1 MVALSTAVGWM
12 TLTMIGYIS
21 FTDPIWL
28 AAGAV
33 AIAAVLYGWRQ
44 SLVDF
49 SRRQQMMSLAVR
61 ALLIVLASAAAAGMT
76 WHRATA
82 ERFVVV
88 AIDRSGSCQGEDADV
103 MATWQHEMS
112 EKLGRDHFALL
123 EFGDEQSTD
132 LSAAIT
138 LARAAVPA
146 GYVPQI
152 LLLTDGRET
161 RGNVLEQTA
170 NRRDVPI
177 SVVPLE
183 PSNRPE
189 VQLEELLAPSEV
201 RVGEPFELTAVV
213 QTRKAGPA
221 TLTLY
226 RDGLAVDLAGENQI
240 ALQPGENRLRLSQQ
254 IDTATTANFT
264 VQVTAADDFTLDDNQ
279 ANARVV
285 VAGVPRVLAVDAE
298 PDTLDSWRWALEE
311 QQIQVE
317 VRAPTG
323 LPATLAEL
331 VEFDA
336 IVLSQVSATDISVE
350 QMDLLRDYV
359 QRSGGGLAMLGSDQ
373 SFGLGG
379 YFKTAVDTLLP
390 VRCDLEQEK
399 EKPSLAMMLVVD
411 RSGSMGGLKL
421 KLAKD
426 AAEGTLELLGPR
438 DQLGL
443 IAFDDDPHWI
453 SQLRSAAD
461 KVQITRDIRRLTAAG
476 GTNLYPALTQA
487 GTALKQT
494 AAKLKHVILLTDGIS
509 APAQFEPLVADLAAA
524 QITISAV
531 AVGEQADR
539 KLLEAIAL
547 QGGGRFYQC
556 QDPHAVPQI
565 FAQETVMASK
575 SAVEETPFVAQLV
588 RATTT
593 LRGVDFDSAPVLL
606 GRVITRAKPT
616 AEVVL
621 ATDDG
626 DPLLVWWRTGLG
638 MTLAFTSDAKSR
650 WAAEWLAWPDFAT
663 FWAQSIRHIMRT
675 KLADQGELSI
685 ERTDNGRRI
694 TLDLLDSANQFVS
707 DAEVEISVTQP
718 QTGDRHVEQIKAFAP
733 GRYEYQLATPQRG
746 VYLIDVTAKQNDTV
760 LFRQSRSID
769 VGFSEEQR
777 LGPVNQ
783 PLLRQLVAQTGGV
796 YNATVA
802 DLLKIEQPPAT
813 RPIPLWRSLVTAM
826 LLLLVIDVA
835 LRRVELGI

>member
-1 MVALSTAVGWM
+1 M

-264 VQVTAADDFTLDDNQ
+264 VEVAAADDFTLDDNQ
-279 ANARVV
+279 ATARVV

-336 IVLSQVSATDISVE
+336 IVLSQVSATDITVE

-359 QRSGGGLAMLGSDQ
+359 QRLGGGLAMLGSDQ

-588 RATTT
+588 RATAT
-593 LRGVDFDSAPVLL
+593 LRGVDF
-606 GRVITRAKPT
+606 
-616 AEVVL
+616 
-621 ATDDG
+621 
-626 DPLLVWWRTGLG
+626 
-638 MTLAFTSDAKSR
+638 
-650 WAAEWLAWPDFAT
+650 
-663 FWAQSIRHIMRT
+663 
-675 KLADQGELSI
+675 
-685 ERTDNGRRI
+685 
-694 TLDLLDSANQFVS
+694 
-707 DAEVEISVTQP
+707 
-718 QTGDRHVEQIKAFAP
+718 
-733 GRYEYQLATPQRG
+733 
-746 VYLIDVTAKQNDTV
+746 
-760 LFRQSRSID
+760 
-769 VGFSEEQR
+769 
-777 LGPVNQ
+777 
-783 PLLRQLVAQTGGV
+783 
-796 YNATVA
+796 
-802 DLLKIEQPPAT
+802 
-813 RPIPLWRSLVTAM
+813 
-826 LLLLVIDVA
+826 
-835 LRRVELGI
+835 